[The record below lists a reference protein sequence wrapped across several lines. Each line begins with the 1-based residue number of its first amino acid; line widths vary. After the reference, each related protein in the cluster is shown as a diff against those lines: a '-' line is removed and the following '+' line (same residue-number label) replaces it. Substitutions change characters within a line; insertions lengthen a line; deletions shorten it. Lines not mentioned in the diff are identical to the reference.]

1 MPYNT
6 IKFHKYL
13 HTNEGLYDIFGTEV
27 VKGWLGNGF
36 CDDQL
41 NKAECN
47 FDGGDCCGSDVNTD
61 FCENCECNLGK
72 LIID

>member
-1 MPYNT
+1 MSYNT
-6 IKFHKYL
+6 IKFHKRL

-41 NKAECN
+41 NKVECN
-47 FDGGDCCGSDVNTD
+47 FDGGDCCLISASAIENEDSVLLLNTI
-61 FCENCECNLGK
+61 N
-72 LIID
+72 